1 MSSPADDRPLP
12 LSALL
17 PGRAASRGAW
27 LAWSMWLVVAVI
39 VALTVFSLVVAGAA
53 DGGQRWGLRGATI
66 LPALVYSTVG
76 ALILARHPG
85 HLVGLLV
92 CWLGLGSALQ
102 AGLEEYALWGLV
114 VAPGALPAPL
124 FVAWLCNW
132 IWIPINGTTAALLP
146 LYFPSGRLP
155 SSRWRWV
162 VRLSGLS
169 TVLMVF
175 GFATLPGKF
184 GSALGRFTNPYS
196 LEPFGPRAVQVGS
209 VLADLGMFTLF
220 GWLCL
225 SALQLLVRLWR
236 SRGVERQQLKWFVY
250 AVLAL
255 AALDPVTLTNVP
267 LLHFVFVVA
276 STGLPIAIGLAVLR
290 YRLYD
295 IDLIVNRTLVYGV
308 LSGLLALIYFGA
320 VVSLQG
326 GLGLLTGRRDS
337 PLIIVLSTLAVAA
350 AAAPLRAR
358 VQSAIDRRFY
368 RRRYDAGRALAAF
381 SQAARA
387 TVDLEPLSN
396 QLLGVVQD
404 TMEPAHLGLTWV
416 KPAPAAPEPPR

>member
-1 MSSPADDRPLP
+1 MSSPASERPLP

-17 PGRAASRGAW
+17 PGRAAHRWAW
-27 LAWSMWLVVAVI
+27 LAWALWLVVAVI
-39 VALTVFSLVVAGAA
+39 VALTALSLFVAGAA

-76 ALILARHPG
+76 ALILARHPW
-85 HLVGLLV
+85 HMVGLLV
-92 CWLGLGSALQ
+92 SWLGLGSALQ

-114 VAPGALPAPL
+114 VAPGSLPAPL

-132 IWIPINGTTAALLP
+132 IWIPINGTIAVLLP
-146 LYFPSGRLP
+146 LYFPSGHLP
-155 SSRWRWV
+155 SRRWRLLV
-162 VRLSGLS
+162 VLGLLS
-169 TVLMVF
+169 TAFMVF
-175 GFATLPGKF
+175 GFATLPGSF
-184 GSALGRFTNPYS
+184 GSALGNFANPYS
-196 LEPFGPRAVQVGS
+196 LERFGPAAAQVSPALAYGSMIVLFLLICVSVVHLLRRLARA
-209 VLADLGMFTLF
+209 
-220 GWLCL
+220 
-225 SALQLLVRLWR
+225 
-236 SRGVERQQLKWFVY
+236 RGVERQQLKWFVY
-250 AVLAL
+250 AVLLTAVLAPGTATAL
-255 AALDPVTLTNVP
+255 P
-267 LLHFVFVVA
+267 LLHLIYVVA
-276 STGLPIAIGLAVLR
+276 SIGLPIAIGLAVLR

-320 VVSLQG
+320 VVVLQG

-381 SQAARA
+381 SHAARA
-387 TVDLEPLSN
+387 TVDLEPLS
-396 QLLGVVQD
+396 QHLVGVVQE
-404 TMEPAHLGLTWV
+404 TLEPAHVGLTWV
-416 KPAPAAPEPPR
+416 ERAPNAVEPPR